1 MIKNIK
7 LQRSY
12 NEYKDVLLNNSCLRD
27 SMNKIQSKDHST
39 GTHEITKISQSC
51 FDDKVYIKIM
61 DMMN

>member
-12 NEYKDVLLNNSCLRD
+12 NEYKDVLLNNGCLRD

-39 GTHEITKISQSC
+39 GTHEITKIS
-51 FDDKVYIKIM
+51 
-61 DMMN
+61 

>member
-39 GTHEITKISQSC
+39 GTHEITKIS
-51 FDDKVYIKIM
+51 
-61 DMMN
+61 